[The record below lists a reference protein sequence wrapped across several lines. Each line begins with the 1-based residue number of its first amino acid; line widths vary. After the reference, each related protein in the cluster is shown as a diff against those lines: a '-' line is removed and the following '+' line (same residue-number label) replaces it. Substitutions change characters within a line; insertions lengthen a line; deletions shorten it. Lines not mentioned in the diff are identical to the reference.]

1 MFLTFFC
8 AYLDDSL
15 DIIDD
20 RFKIALNY
28 IQGWFIMDVI
38 SVFPFDQVV
47 SSDQSST
54 LRYLKIARLYRL
66 LRL

>member
-1 MFLTFFC
+1 MLLTFFC

-38 SVFPFDQVV
+38 SVFPFD
-47 SSDQSST
+47 
-54 LRYLKIARLYRL
+54 
-66 LRL
+66 